1 MILQLREIFQIEG
14 MHLPVAYTITPE
26 ELSEVR
32 GYTFAAPVAVSG
44 EFYNRAG
51 IVTLK
56 YTVSCTLD
64 VVCDRCLTE
73 LKRDYSYDFS
83 HTVVPSLQ
91 SEGDIYDTYLVA
103 QHDSIDMNETA
114 ISDLLLMLPTK
125 MLCREDC
132 KGLCDIC
139 GCNLNETH
147 LQLSKVEGGAKTWQY
162 RRIRSPRQDVTRD
175 VLLFGSW
182 THLQ

>member
-14 MHLPVAYTITPE
+14 MHLPVSYEITPE

-44 EFYNRAG
+44 EFYNRAW

-139 GCNLNETH
+139 GCNLNERTCNCR
-147 LQLSKVEGGAKTWQY
+147 K
-162 RRIRSPRQDVTRD
+162 
-175 VLLFGSW
+175 
-182 THLQ
+182 

>member
-14 MHLPVAYTITPE
+14 MHLPVSYEITPE

-32 GYTFAAPVAVSG
+32 GYTFAVPVAVSG

-139 GCNLNETH
+139 GCNLNERTCNCR
-147 LQLSKVEGGAKTWQY
+147 K
-162 RRIRSPRQDVTRD
+162 
-175 VLLFGSW
+175 
-182 THLQ
+182 

>member
-14 MHLPVAYTITPE
+14 MHLPVSYEITPE

-83 HTVVPSLQ
+83 HTVGPSLQ

-139 GCNLNETH
+139 GCNLNECTCNCR
-147 LQLSKVEGGAKTWQY
+147 K
-162 RRIRSPRQDVTRD
+162 
-175 VLLFGSW
+175 
-182 THLQ
+182 

>member
-14 MHLPVAYTITPE
+14 MHLPVSYEITPE

-83 HTVVPSLQ
+83 HTVVLSLQ

-139 GCNLNETH
+139 GCNLNERTCNCR
-147 LQLSKVEGGAKTWQY
+147 K
-162 RRIRSPRQDVTRD
+162 
-175 VLLFGSW
+175 
-182 THLQ
+182 

>member
-1 MILQLREIFQIEG
+1 MILHLREIFQIEG
-14 MHLPVAYTITPE
+14 MHLPVSYEITPE

-139 GCNLNETH
+139 GCNLNERTCNCR
-147 LQLSKVEGGAKTWQY
+147 K
-162 RRIRSPRQDVTRD
+162 
-175 VLLFGSW
+175 
-182 THLQ
+182 

>member
-14 MHLPVAYTITPE
+14 MHLPVDYAITPE

-32 GYTFAAPVAVSG
+32 GYTFAAPVSVKG

-64 VVCDRCLTE
+64 AVCDRCLTE

-83 HTVVPSLQ
+83 HTVVPSLH

-139 GCNLNETH
+139 GCNLNETTCDCR
-147 LQLSKVEGGAKTWQY
+147 K
-162 RRIRSPRQDVTRD
+162 
-175 VLLFGSW
+175 
-182 THLQ
+182 

>member
-14 MHLPVAYTITPE
+14 MHLPVSYEITPE

-125 MLCREDC
+125 MLCREYC

-139 GCNLNETH
+139 GCNLNERTCNCR
-147 LQLSKVEGGAKTWQY
+147 K
-162 RRIRSPRQDVTRD
+162 
-175 VLLFGSW
+175 
-182 THLQ
+182 

>member
-14 MHLPVAYTITPE
+14 MHLPVSYEMTPE

-139 GCNLNETH
+139 GCNLNERTCNCR
-147 LQLSKVEGGAKTWQY
+147 K
-162 RRIRSPRQDVTRD
+162 
-175 VLLFGSW
+175 
-182 THLQ
+182 

>member
-14 MHLPVAYTITPE
+14 MYLPVSYEITPE

-139 GCNLNETH
+139 GCNLNERTCNCR
-147 LQLSKVEGGAKTWQY
+147 K
-162 RRIRSPRQDVTRD
+162 
-175 VLLFGSW
+175 
-182 THLQ
+182 

>member
-14 MHLPVAYTITPE
+14 MHLPVDYTISLE

-32 GYTFAAPVAVSG
+32 GYTFAAPVSVQG
-44 EFYNRAG
+44 EFSTRAG

-64 VVCDRCLTE
+64 AVCDRCLAE
-73 LKRDYSYDFS
+73 LRRDYSYDFS

-132 KGLCDIC
+132 KGLCVRVQCTKIDVNS
-139 GCNLNETH
+139 GNVDFAL
-147 LQLSKVEGGAKTWQY
+147 VEEGQEAAAK
-162 RRIRSPRQDVTRD
+162 
-175 VLLFGSW
+175 
-182 THLQ
+182 

>member
-14 MHLPVAYTITPE
+14 MHLPVSYEITPE

-103 QHDSIDMNETA
+103 QHDSIDMNQTA

-139 GCNLNETH
+139 GCNLNEATCDCR
-147 LQLSKVEGGAKTWQY
+147 K
-162 RRIRSPRQDVTRD
+162 
-175 VLLFGSW
+175 
-182 THLQ
+182 

>member
-14 MHLPVAYTITPE
+14 MHLPVSYEITPE

-73 LKRDYSYDFS
+73 LKRDYSYYFS

-139 GCNLNETH
+139 GCNLNERTCNCR
-147 LQLSKVEGGAKTWQY
+147 K
-162 RRIRSPRQDVTRD
+162 
-175 VLLFGSW
+175 
-182 THLQ
+182 

>member
-14 MHLPVAYTITPE
+14 MHLPVSYEITPE

-139 GCNLNETH
+139 GCYLNERTCNCR
-147 LQLSKVEGGAKTWQY
+147 K
-162 RRIRSPRQDVTRD
+162 
-175 VLLFGSW
+175 
-182 THLQ
+182 

>member
-14 MHLPVAYTITPE
+14 MHLPVDYTISLE

-32 GYTFAAPVAVSG
+32 GYTFAAPVSVQG
-44 EFYNRAG
+44 EFSNRAG

-64 VVCDRCLTE
+64 AVCDRCLAE
-73 LKRDYSYDFS
+73 LRRDYSYDFS

-103 QHDSIDMNETA
+103 QHDSIDMNDSNLRPFA
-114 ISDLLLMLPTK
+114 HAADKDALSG
-125 MLCREDC
+125 
-132 KGLCDIC
+132 GLQ
-139 GCNLNETH
+139 GFVRYLRVQSERNH
-147 LQLSKVEGGAKTWQY
+147 LRLSKVEGGAKTWLY
-162 RRIRSPRQDVTRD
+162 RRIRSPRQDVTKD
-175 VLLFGSW
+175 VLLFGSSM
-182 THLQ
+182 HLQ

>member
-14 MHLPVAYTITPE
+14 MHLPVSYEITPE

-44 EFYNRAG
+44 EVYNRAG

-139 GCNLNETH
+139 GCNLNERTCNCR
-147 LQLSKVEGGAKTWQY
+147 K
-162 RRIRSPRQDVTRD
+162 
-175 VLLFGSW
+175 
-182 THLQ
+182 

>member
-14 MHLPVAYTITPE
+14 MHLPVSYEITPE
-26 ELSEVR
+26 ELSEAR

-139 GCNLNETH
+139 GCNLNEGTCDCR
-147 LQLSKVEGGAKTWQY
+147 K
-162 RRIRSPRQDVTRD
+162 
-175 VLLFGSW
+175 
-182 THLQ
+182 

>member
-14 MHLPVAYTITPE
+14 MHLPVSYEITPE

-139 GCNLNETH
+139 GCNLNEH

>member
-1 MILQLREIFQIEG
+1 MRSRRRNCLRCVAI
-14 MHLPVAYTITPE
+14 HLLRRWRFRASFIT
-26 ELSEVR
+26 
-32 GYTFAAPVAVSG
+32 
-44 EFYNRAG
+44 G

-139 GCNLNETH
+139 GCNLNERTCNCR
-147 LQLSKVEGGAKTWQY
+147 K
-162 RRIRSPRQDVTRD
+162 
-175 VLLFGSW
+175 
-182 THLQ
+182 

>member
-14 MHLPVAYTITPE
+14 MHLPVSYEITPE

-139 GCNLNETH
+139 GCNLNERTCDCR
-147 LQLSKVEGGAKTWQY
+147 K
-162 RRIRSPRQDVTRD
+162 
-175 VLLFGSW
+175 
-182 THLQ
+182 

>member
-14 MHLPVAYTITPE
+14 MHLPVSYEITPE

-83 HTVVPSLQ
+83 HTVVQSLQ

-139 GCNLNETH
+139 GCNLNERTCNCR
-147 LQLSKVEGGAKTWQY
+147 K
-162 RRIRSPRQDVTRD
+162 
-175 VLLFGSW
+175 
-182 THLQ
+182 

>member
-14 MHLPVAYTITPE
+14 MHLPVSYEITPE

-103 QHDSIDMNETA
+103 QHDSIDMNEPA

-139 GCNLNETH
+139 GCNLNERTCNCR
-147 LQLSKVEGGAKTWQY
+147 K
-162 RRIRSPRQDVTRD
+162 
-175 VLLFGSW
+175 
-182 THLQ
+182 

>member
-14 MHLPVAYTITPE
+14 MHLPVSYEITPE

-91 SEGDIYDTYLVA
+91 SEGDIDDTYLVA

-139 GCNLNETH
+139 GCNLNERTCNCR
-147 LQLSKVEGGAKTWQY
+147 K
-162 RRIRSPRQDVTRD
+162 
-175 VLLFGSW
+175 
-182 THLQ
+182 

>member
-14 MHLPVAYTITPE
+14 MHLPVSYEITPE

-139 GCNLNETH
+139 GCNLNERTCNC
-147 LQLSKVEGGAKTWQY
+147 
-162 RRIRSPRQDVTRD
+162 RD
-175 VLLFGSW
+175 RKSVV
-182 THLQ
+182 

>member
-14 MHLPVAYTITPE
+14 MHLPVSYEITPE

-132 KGLCDIC
+132 KGLFDIC
-139 GCNLNETH
+139 GCNLNERTCNCR
-147 LQLSKVEGGAKTWQY
+147 K
-162 RRIRSPRQDVTRD
+162 
-175 VLLFGSW
+175 
-182 THLQ
+182 

>member
-14 MHLPVAYTITPE
+14 MHLPVSYEITPE

-125 MLCREDC
+125 MLCREDS
-132 KGLCDIC
+132 KGQCDIS
-139 GCNLNETH
+139 GCNLNERTCNCR
-147 LQLSKVEGGAKTWQY
+147 K
-162 RRIRSPRQDVTRD
+162 
-175 VLLFGSW
+175 
-182 THLQ
+182 

>member
-14 MHLPVAYTITPE
+14 MHLPVSYEITPE

-83 HTVVPSLQ
+83 HTVVPPLQ

-139 GCNLNETH
+139 GCNLNERTCNCR
-147 LQLSKVEGGAKTWQY
+147 K
-162 RRIRSPRQDVTRD
+162 
-175 VLLFGSW
+175 
-182 THLQ
+182 

>member
-14 MHLPVAYTITPE
+14 MHLPVSYEITPE

-56 YTVSCTLD
+56 YTVSCPLD

-139 GCNLNETH
+139 GCNLNERTCNCR
-147 LQLSKVEGGAKTWQY
+147 K
-162 RRIRSPRQDVTRD
+162 
-175 VLLFGSW
+175 
-182 THLQ
+182 

>member
-14 MHLPVAYTITPE
+14 MHLPVSYEITPE

-73 LKRDYSYDFS
+73 QKRDYSYDFS

-139 GCNLNETH
+139 GCNLNERTCNCR
-147 LQLSKVEGGAKTWQY
+147 K
-162 RRIRSPRQDVTRD
+162 
-175 VLLFGSW
+175 
-182 THLQ
+182 

>member
-14 MHLPVAYTITPE
+14 MHLPVSYEITPE

-32 GYTFAAPVAVSG
+32 GYTFAAPVVVSG

-139 GCNLNETH
+139 GCNLNERTCNCR
-147 LQLSKVEGGAKTWQY
+147 K
-162 RRIRSPRQDVTRD
+162 
-175 VLLFGSW
+175 
-182 THLQ
+182 

>member
-14 MHLPVAYTITPE
+14 MHLPVSYEITPE

-91 SEGDIYDTYLVA
+91 SEGDIYDTSLVA

-139 GCNLNETH
+139 GCNLNERTCNCR
-147 LQLSKVEGGAKTWQY
+147 K
-162 RRIRSPRQDVTRD
+162 
-175 VLLFGSW
+175 
-182 THLQ
+182 

>member
-14 MHLPVAYTITPE
+14 MHLPVSYEITPE

-132 KGLCDIC
+132 KGLCEIC
-139 GCNLNETH
+139 GCNLNERTCNCR
-147 LQLSKVEGGAKTWQY
+147 K
-162 RRIRSPRQDVTRD
+162 
-175 VLLFGSW
+175 
-182 THLQ
+182 

>member
-14 MHLPVAYTITPE
+14 MHLPVSYEITPE

-139 GCNLNETH
+139 GCNLNERTCNCR
-147 LQLSKVEGGAKTWQY
+147 KTWQY

>member
-14 MHLPVAYTITPE
+14 MHLPVSYEITPE

-91 SEGDIYDTYLVA
+91 IAGDIYDTYLVA

-139 GCNLNETH
+139 GCNLNERTCNCR
-147 LQLSKVEGGAKTWQY
+147 K
-162 RRIRSPRQDVTRD
+162 
-175 VLLFGSW
+175 
-182 THLQ
+182 